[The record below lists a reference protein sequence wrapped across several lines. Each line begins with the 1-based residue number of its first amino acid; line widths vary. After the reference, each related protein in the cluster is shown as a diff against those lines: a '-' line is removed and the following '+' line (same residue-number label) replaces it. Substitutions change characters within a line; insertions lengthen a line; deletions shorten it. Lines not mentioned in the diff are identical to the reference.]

1 MDANPSLGATPVP
14 GGRTRFRVWAPRA
27 KTVALRLE
35 GPPPRL
41 LPMSPTARHYFE
53 ITVADVPAGSRYR
66 YQLGGDRLRPD
77 PASRW
82 QPDGVHGPSAVVD
95 PSAFSWSSRF
105 WRAPALEQYVIYEL
119 HVGTFTAEGTFD
131 SAIVELDRLRQLG
144 ITAIELMPV
153 SEFPGARNWG
163 YDGAYPFAA
172 KSSYGGPEGLAHFV
186 DACHQRELAVIL
198 DVVYNHFGPEG
209 AYAGEFGD
217 YYSDRYRTLWGDA
230 INFDG
235 PGSDEVRRF
244 FIESARYWLR
254 DLRIDA
260 FRVDAIH
267 AILDQNAIPFLR
279 QFTEAIHGEARALG
293 RVAYLIAESDLN
305 DPRVI
310 RSPKFGGF
318 GFDAQWSDDL
328 HHALHTAL
336 TSEHDGIYQD
346 FNGVPDLKRAY
357 ECGFVYTGQYSS
369 FRERS
374 HGAAPTDIR
383 PTQLVVCDQNHD
395 QIGNRAVGDRLAVTL
410 NEAQLKLSSASTF
423 LSPYTPLIFMG
434 EEYGERAPFQFFT
447 SHSDPE
453 LSDAVRRGRVEE
465 FNADRWASEIP
476 DPQAPETFN
485 RSKLNPEHRD
495 SPRGRALQEFHR
507 ELIRLRRTLPALA
520 APSFANQNVELAGPD
535 DRVVLVRR
543 RNNDHEA
550 LVLLNFA
557 NETARVKMPE
567 KDARWTVV
575 LDSSEERWGSD
586 QSSKPDSRPT
596 AADSIEVPPW
606 GAMLLDRAIGDT
618 VVVK

>member
-1 MDANPSLGATPVP
+1 MDDLPSPGAIVLPD
-14 GGRTRFRVWAPRA
+14 GRTRFCVWAPRV
-27 KTVALRLE
+27 KTVALQLE
-35 GPPPRL
+35 GPPVKL
-41 LPMSPTARHYFE
+41 LPMSPASRGYFE
-53 ITVADVPAGSRYR
+53 IDVANVPAGSRYR
-66 YQLGGDRLRPD
+66 FQLDGEQLRPD
-77 PASRW
+77 PASRS

-95 PSAFSWSSRF
+95 PSAFGWSTRF

-119 HVGTFTAEGTFD
+119 HVGTFTAAGTFD
-131 SAIVELDRLRQLG
+131 SAIDELDRLRQLG

-153 SEFPGARNWG
+153 NEFSGERNWG

-172 KSSYGGPEGLAHFV
+172 KSTYGGPEGLARFV

-209 AYAGEFGD
+209 AYAGEFGH

-267 AILDQNAIPFLR
+267 AIFDQNATPFLR
-279 QFTEAIHGEARALG
+279 QFTETIHNEARSFG
-293 RVAYLIAESDLN
+293 RVAYVIAESDLN
-305 DPRVI
+305 DPRVT
-310 RSPKFGGF
+310 RSPELGGF

-346 FNGVPDLKRAY
+346 FNGVRDLKRAY
-357 ECGFVYTGQYSS
+357 ERGFVYTGQYSR
-369 FRERS
+369 FRERA
-374 HGAAPTDIR
+374 HGVAPNDIR
-383 PTQLVVCDQNHD
+383 STQLVVCDQNHD
-395 QIGNRAVGDRLAVTL
+395 QIGNRAVGDRLAATL
-410 NEAQLKLSSASTF
+410 NDEQLKLSSASTF
-423 LSPYTPLIFMG
+423 LSPFVPLIFMG
-434 EEYGERAPFQFFT
+434 EEYGESAPFQFFT

-453 LSDAVRRGRVEE
+453 LADAVRRGRVEE

-476 DPQAPETFN
+476 NPQATETFN

-495 SPRGRALQEFHR
+495 SPRGRALQNFHR

-520 APSFANQNVELAGPD
+520 APSFTDQDVELAGTD
-535 DRVVLVRR
+535 GRVILIRR
-543 RNNDHEA
+543 RNNEHEA

-557 NETARVKMPE
+557 DESAQVRLPAIDTSL
-567 KDARWTVV
+567 TVI
-575 LDSSEERWGSD
+575 LDSSEARWSAG
-586 QSSKPDSRPT
+586 QSSEIDRRP
-596 AADSIEVPPW
+596 AATGSIEVPPW
-606 GAMLLDRAIGDT
+606 SAMLLNRTIDGT
-618 VVVK
+618 VAVK